1 MVRDQEPERESA
13 QLSARAEQDGEVWPG
28 QVRPGESAGLVAAYR
43 EAVAI
48 AAQVRAALD
57 RAGISATDAVVVPS
71 LTDAGRPVAW
81 LTLTP
86 RGRRRLASQTPDCG
100 SGPYP
105 LIA

>member
-1 MVRDQEPERESA
+1 MVWDNEPACESVQPCPRGA
-13 QLSARAEQDGEVWPG
+13 QDDETWLRQI
-28 QVRPGESAGLVAAYR
+28 QQGESAAIVATYQ

-57 RAGISATDAVVVPS
+57 RMGIPATDAVVVAS

-86 RGRRRLASQTPDCG
+86 TGRRRLG
-100 SGPYP
+100 SLRSDWRGGP